1 MSSDVL
7 GRLFPGNSEMA
18 RRMRAFDWTTT
29 PLGPP
34 GQWPQSLRAAVS
46 ICLGSRYP
54 IVIWWGKETYTQLYN
69 DAYISFLGSTKHP
82 WLGRSGRECWKE
94 IWDTISPML
103 ESVFATGEATWS
115 EDFLL
120 VVDRNVRHEEGY
132 FTFSYSPLWTDSAEV
147 GGIFCACSEVTGRVI
162 GERRLA
168 TLRDFGVQSL
178 QTHSVTEA
186 CRKAASVLADNPCD
200 VAFAAIYQRANES
213 GRTMLYASAGF
224 DENAVYAD
232 VFLPSIESAINL
244 KRPQQL
250 DLTALDVK
258 FPGGT
263 WPEPAEKAVV
273 LPLLSP
279 TKETVAGV
287 AVLGVSPRRPF
298 DADYRSFFDLVAGQ
312 IATAM
317 ANARAYEEE
326 RQRSEALAALDRA
339 KTTFFSNIS
348 HEFRTPLTL
357 LLGPLEEALRD
368 ARAEHDPVWRDR
380 LELMHRNTLRLQK
393 LVNTLLDFSRIEARR
408 TEANYEP
415 IDLPSLTAQLAGMF
429 DSAMKQAGLRLVID
443 CPPASVPAYVDRD
456 MWEKIVMNLLSNAF
470 KFTFEG
476 EIAVSVRLTGEGF
489 EFSVR
494 DTGVGIPPDEIALV
508 FERFHR
514 VRHARSRTHEG
525 TGIGLALVH
534 ELVRLH
540 GGQIHATS
548 TVGHGTT
555 FTIAIP
561 AGSAHLPPDR
571 IIASRVLASTAPGI
585 NAYVEEVL
593 RWLPT
598 SALGVTSQGVDDYP
612 TAAVTAMPCP
622 GARVLIADDSAD
634 MRYYLRSLLGRYW
647 SVETVADGNAALEQV
662 REKRPELVVSDVMM
676 PGLDGFELLRSLRG
690 DERTKD
696 LPVILLSARAG
707 EEAAVQALAAGAD
720 AYLVKPFAASEL
732 IAYVGG
738 HLQLHRLRQQ
748 SLVAL
753 RASEEKFSAAFDQS
767 PLVLTIT
774 SLDDGRIIEVNDS
787 FVRLTGYSQEET
799 LGHTID
805 ELNLWVEPEQRSEG
819 LTRLRAGERVTIP
832 GVRFRTKSG
841 KELTCLIGSRVIEI
855 DGQPHVLSSVA
866 DVTDLVRAEA
876 VIAADLAAMTRLNEI
891 GTSCAHGQILAAEF
905 LDLILAAAMEFT
917 HADKGNIQLY
927 DAKLDALTI
936 AVQRGFDEPFL
947 NFFARVRDED
957 AAACGATLRSND
969 RIIVEDVM
977 QSEIFSDSEARDVLL
992 AAGVRAVQSTPLL
1005 SSAGNVLGMIS
1016 THHAQPFQPDNRQLR
1031 LLDLLAREA
1040 ADFLQRIRAEEAL
1053 REHADELAALNSA
1066 LKDADRRKDEF
1077 LAMLGHELR
1086 NPLAAVRN
1094 AVAIASLDE
1103 AHRGRALE
1111 IARRQTEQL
1120 GRLIDDLLDVAR
1132 VTQGRISLRKQ
1143 WISLA
1148 EIIRRA
1154 IDSTQ
1159 SFIAGRGVV
1168 LDTSVSEDPML
1179 VDADPVRLEQVFVN
1193 LLTNAGKY
1201 TDAGGRISVDTEQ
1214 RANTVAVRVRDTGIG
1229 ICGDLLPRIWDLFAQ
1244 SNQSL
1249 DRSHGGLGIGLTI
1262 VRRLVEL
1269 HGGRVE
1275 AHSEGPGM
1283 GSEFV
1288 VILPLLPMQSTET
1301 VQPAAENFA
1310 KRGVR
1315 VLLVE
1320 DNPDA
1325 AESLTMLLELL
1336 GHRVR
1341 SAPDGVAA
1349 LDAARA
1355 NPPDVMLVDIGL
1367 PGIDGYEVARR
1378 VRQEPSIKD
1387 TVLVALTGYGRDED
1401 KQNAMAAG
1409 FDYHLVKPIHPDAL
1423 NGLVSGLGNSAI
1435 VGKPR
1440 IVH

>member
-1 MSSDVL
+1 V
-7 GRLFPGNSEMA
+7 
-18 RRMRAFDWTTT
+18 
-29 PLGPP
+29 
-34 GQWPQSLRAAVS
+34 
-46 ICLGSRYP
+46 
-54 IVIWWGKETYTQLYN
+54 
-69 DAYISFLGSTKHP
+69 
-82 WLGRSGRECWKE
+82 
-94 IWDTISPML
+94 
-103 ESVFATGEATWS
+103 
-115 EDFLL
+115 
-120 VVDRNVRHEEGY
+120 
-132 FTFSYSPLWTDSAEV
+132 
-147 GGIFCACSEVTGRVI
+147 
-162 GERRLA
+162 
-168 TLRDFGVQSL
+168 
-178 QTHSVTEA
+178 EA
-186 CRKAASVLADNPCD
+186 CRKAASVLAENPYD
-200 VAFAAIYQRANES
+200 IAFAAIYVSNRSNDIELQ
-213 GRTMLYASAGF
+213 ASTGF
-224 DENAVYAD
+224 DSAVSTD
-232 VFLPSIESAINL
+232 VFRPWVESAIHFPT
-244 KRPQQL
+244 PQEL
-250 DLTALDVK
+250 DLARMEGNFL
-258 FPGGT
+258 GGA
-263 WPEPAEKAVV
+263 WPETSEKAVV
-273 LPLLSP
+273 LPLLS
-279 TKETVAGV
+279 TSKETVAGI
-287 AVLGVSPRRPF
+287 AILGVSPRRPF

-312 IATAM
+312 IGTAI
-317 ANARAYEEE
+317 ANARGYEEE
-326 RQRSEALAALDRA
+326 RQRAEALAAIDRA
-339 KTTFFSNIS
+339 KTTFFSNVS

-357 LLGPLEEALRD
+357 ILAPLEEELRN
-368 ARAEHDPVWRDR
+368 AHAEQDPAQRIR
-380 LELMHRNTLRLQK
+380 LELMYRNTLRLQK
-393 LVNTLLDFSRIEARR
+393 LVNTLLDFSRIEADRI
-408 TEANYEP
+408 EANYEP
-415 IDLPSLTAQLAGMF
+415 TDLPGLTAQLAGMF

-443 CPPASVPAYVDRD
+443 CPPASKPAYIDRE
-456 MWEKIVMNLLSNAF
+456 MWEKVVMNLLSNAF

-476 EIAVSVRLTGEGF
+476 EIAVSVREADDGF
-489 EFSVR
+489 QFSVQ
-494 DTGVGIPPDEIALV
+494 DMGVGIPPEEIPLL

-514 VRHARSRTHEG
+514 VRHTRSRTEEG
-525 TGIGLALVH
+525 TGIRLALVQ

-548 TVGHGTT
+548 TVGQGTK
-555 FTIAIP
+555 FTVTVP
-561 AGSAHLPPDR
+561 AGSAHLPSDR
-571 IIASRVLASTAPGI
+571 INASRVLPSTSVGSRPYI
-585 NAYVEEVL
+585 EEAL
-593 RWLPT
+593 RWLPE
-598 SALGVTSQGVDDYP
+598 SSQA
-612 TAAVTAMPCP
+612 TANQPLSVHDFPIEPATAMPCH
-622 GARVLIADDSAD
+622 GVRVLVADDNAD
-634 MRYYLRSLLGRYW
+634 MRDYLRSLLGRYW
-647 SVETVADGNAALEQV
+647 SVETVTDGNATLERV
-662 REKRPELVVSDVMM
+662 REQRPELLVSDVMM
-676 PGLDGFELLRSLRG
+676 PGLSGLDLLRSIRG

-732 IAYVGG
+732 IAYVGS
-738 HLQLHRLRQQ
+738 HLQLHRLRRQ
-748 SLVAL
+748 SLAAL

-787 FVRLTGYSQEET
+787 FVRLTGYSREET
-799 LGHTID
+799 LGRTID
-805 ELNLWVEPEQRSEG
+805 ELNLWVELEQRSEG
-819 LTRLRAGERVTIP
+819 LTRLRAGEPVAIP

-841 KELTCLIGSRVIEI
+841 KELTCLIGSRVIAI
-855 DGQPHVLSSVA
+855 NGQPQLLSSVA

-876 VIAADLAAMTRLNEI
+876 VVAADLAAMTRLNEI
-891 GTSCAHGQILAAEF
+891 GTSCARGQISAAEC
-905 LDLILAAAMEFT
+905 LDLILNAAIDFT

-927 DAKLDALTI
+927 DAKSGALTI
-936 AVQRGFDEPFL
+936 AVQRGFDKPFL
-947 NFFARVRDED
+947 NFFATVRDDD
-957 AAACGATLRSND
+957 AAACGAALRSND

-977 QSEIFSDSEARDVLL
+977 QSEIFSGSEAREALL

-1016 THHAQPFQPDNRQLR
+1016 THHVRPFQPDDRQLR

-1086 NPLAAVRN
+1086 NPLAAFRN

-1103 AHRGRALE
+1103 AHRGRELE
-1111 IARRQTEQL
+1111 ITRRQSEQL

-1159 SFIAGRGVV
+1159 SFIAGRGVG

-1179 VDADPVRLEQVFVN
+1179 VDADPARLEQVFVN

-1201 TDAGGRISVDTEQ
+1201 TDAGGRISVSTEQ

-1229 ICGDLLPRIWDLFAQ
+1229 ISGDLLPRIWDLFAQ

-1275 AHSEGPGM
+1275 AHSDGPGM

-1288 VILPLLPMQSTET
+1288 VILPLLPIQSTET
-1301 VQPAAENFA
+1301 VQPAAENFV

-1355 NPPDVMLVDIGL
+1355 TPPRM
-1367 PGIDGYEVARR
+1367 
-1378 VRQEPSIKD
+1378 
-1387 TVLVALTGYGRDED
+1387 
-1401 KQNAMAAG
+1401 
-1409 FDYHLVKPIHPDAL
+1409 
-1423 NGLVSGLGNSAI
+1423 
-1435 VGKPR
+1435 
-1440 IVH
+1440 